1 MQGDSL
7 VQKDPDLSF
16 LFSPRS
22 IAVVGGST
30 GMAPYFLT
38 DLVNKGF
45 EGEVYSVNPNR
56 EELVG
61 LKCYPTLTDVPDPL
75 DYVIVA
81 VSAQLVPSLLTEC
94 AAKNVKAC
102 TIFSAGFSELGTEEG
117 RRLEQEI
124 VDIAGKNGL
133 RIIGPNCMGIYCP
146 STGLHFS
153 TDLEDRSGSLGLI
166 CQSGTVATYLSR
178 AAPLRGAC
186 INKAVSYGN
195 ACDINE
201 SDLLE
206 HYTEDGDVEVIAAYI
221 EGVKDG
227 RRFLEAL
234 KKAARTKPTIV
245 LKGGKTEAGIATAA
259 SHTGA
264 LSSSIQVWNAIMRQ
278 SGAIPADHLD
288 QLVDLSLL
296 FLRTPPCVGRRI
308 GMVGL
313 GGGVSV
319 LASDAFETFGFTF
332 PDLSGQIKAGLLKL
346 SGAPGSI
353 FKNPVD
359 TPIAFKNPDATED
372 VLRML
377 DEWDEVD
384 LLLIHHG
391 YDIPGGGRANL
402 SPAIGRMIDAARVVS
417 KPAALVLYCTADPGS
432 YEASVQDQ
440 QRGWEAGVPS
450 FDSMESAAAALHK
463 FISYHERKARRHGST

>member
-1 MQGDSL
+1 
-7 VQKDPDLSF
+7 
-16 LFSPRS
+16 
-22 IAVVGGST
+22 
-30 GMAPYFLT
+30 MAPYFLA
-38 DLVNKGF
+38 DLINKGF
-45 EGEVYSVNPNR
+45 EGGVYSVNPNKR
-56 EELVG
+56 ELAG
-61 LKCYPTLTDVPDPL
+61 LKCYPTLTDVPDPV
-75 DYVIVA
+75 DHVIVA
-81 VSAQLVPSLLTEC
+81 ISARLVPPLLREC

-124 VDIAGKNGL
+124 IGISANNGL

-153 TDLEDRSGSLGLI
+153 TDLQEKSGSLGLI

-178 AAPLRGAC
+178 AAPLRGAR

-206 HYTEDGDVEVIAAYI
+206 HYTQDSDIEVIAAYI

-227 RRFLEAL
+227 KRFLEAL
-234 KKAARTKPTIV
+234 KKAARTKPAIV
-245 LKGGKTEAGIATAA
+245 LKGGKTETGIATAA

-278 SGAIPADHLD
+278 SGAISADHLD

-296 FLRTPPCVGRRI
+296 FLHTPPCLGRRI

-319 LASDAFETFGFTF
+319 LASDAFEAYGFSF
-332 PDLSGQIKAGLLKL
+332 PELSEEIKAGLLRL
-346 SGAPGSI
+346 SSAPGSI

-359 TPIAFKNPDATED
+359 THIAFTNADAIED

-384 LLLIHHG
+384 LLLLHHG
-391 YDIPGGGRANL
+391 YDIPGGGHANL
-402 SPAIGRMIDAARVVS
+402 SAAIGKMIDAARVIS
-417 KPAALVLYCTADPGS
+417 KPAALVLYCAAEPES
-432 YEASVQDQ
+432 YKASVQDQ
-440 QRGWEAGVPS
+440 QKGWEFRIPS
-450 FDSMESAAAALHK
+450 FNSMESAAAALDK
-463 FISYHERKARRHGST
+463 FICYHQRKARHRESP

>member
-1 MQGDSL
+1 
-7 VQKDPDLSF
+7 V
-16 LFSPRS
+16 
-22 IAVVGGST
+22 
-30 GMAPYFLT
+30 
-38 DLVNKGF
+38 
-45 EGEVYSVNPNR
+45 
-56 EELVG
+56 
-61 LKCYPTLTDVPDPL
+61 
-75 DYVIVA
+75 
-81 VSAQLVPSLLTEC
+81 EC

-124 VDIAGKNGL
+124 VDVSAKDGL

-153 TDLEDRSGSLGLI
+153 TDLQEKSGSLGLI

-206 HYTEDGDVEVIAAYI
+206 HYTQDRNIEVIAAYI

-227 RRFLEAL
+227 KRFLEAL

-264 LSSSIQVWNAIMRQ
+264 LSSSIQVWDAIMRQ

-288 QLVDLSLL
+288 QLIDLSLL
-296 FLRTPPCVGRRI
+296 FLSTPPCVGRRI

-319 LASDAFETFGFTF
+319 LASDAFETYGFSF
-332 PDLSGQIKAGLLKL
+332 PDLSEQIRAGLLRL
-346 SGAPGSI
+346 SSAPGSI

-359 TPIAFKNPDATED
+359 TAIAFRNPDAMED

-377 DEWDEVD
+377 DDWNEVD
-384 LLLIHHG
+384 LLLLHHG
-391 YDIPGGGRANL
+391 YDIPGGGHANL
-402 SPAIGRMIDAARVVS
+402 SAAIGKMIDATRVIS
-417 KPAALVLYCTADPGS
+417 KPAALVLYCAADPES
-432 YEASVQDQ
+432 YKASVQDQ
-440 QRGWEAGVPS
+440 HKGWEVGIPS
-450 FDSMESAAAALHK
+450 FNSMESAAAALHK
-463 FISYHERKARRHGST
+463 FVCYHQRKARVPHLARL

>member
-1 MQGDSL
+1 
-7 VQKDPDLSF
+7 
-16 LFSPRS
+16 
-22 IAVVGGST
+22 
-30 GMAPYFLT
+30 MAPYFLT
-38 DLVNKGF
+38 DLINKGF
-45 EGEVYSVNPNR
+45 EGGVYSINPNKK
-56 EELVG
+56 ELVG
-61 LKCYPTLTDVPDPL
+61 LKCYRTLTDIPEPVDH
-75 DYVIVA
+75 VIVA
-81 VSAQLVPSLLTEC
+81 ISARLVPPLLMEC
-94 AAKNVKAC
+94 AAKDVKAC

-124 VDIAGKNGL
+124 VDISGKNGL

-153 TDLEDRSGSLGLI
+153 TDLQEKSGSLGLI

-206 HYTEDGDVEVIAAYI
+206 HYTRDTDIEVIAAYI

-227 RRFLEAL
+227 NRFLEAL
-234 KKAARTKPTIV
+234 KKAARAKPTIV

-264 LSSSIQVWNAIMRQ
+264 LSSSVQVWNAIMRQ

-288 QLVDLSLL
+288 QLIDLSLL
-296 FLRTPPCVGRRI
+296 FLQTPPCVGRRVC
-308 GMVGL
+308 MVGL

-319 LASDAFETFGFTF
+319 LASDALEPYGFSF
-332 PDLSGQIKAGLLKL
+332 PDLSEQIRAGLLRL
-346 SGAPGSI
+346 SSAPGSI

-359 TPIAFKNPDATED
+359 TPIAFRNPDAMED

-377 DEWDEVD
+377 DDWNEVD
-384 LLLIHHG
+384 LLLLHHG
-391 YDIPGGGRANL
+391 YDIPGGGRAQL
-402 SPAIGRMIDAARVVS
+402 STAIGKMIDAARVIS
-417 KPAALVLYCTADPGS
+417 KPAALVLYCAADPES
-432 YEASVQDQ
+432 YRASVQDQ
-440 QRGWEAGVPS
+440 QKGWEAGIPS
-450 FDSMESAAAALHK
+450 FNSMESAAAALHK
-463 FISYHERKARRHGST
+463 FVCYHQRKARQHGSESSR

>member
-1 MQGDSL
+1 M
-7 VQKDPDLSF
+7 QKDLDLSF

-22 IAVVGGST
+22 VAVVGGST

-38 DLVNKGF
+38 DLINKGF
-45 EGEVYSVNPNR
+45 EGRVYSVNPNKK
-56 EELVG
+56 ELVG
-61 LKCYPTLTDVPDPL
+61 LKCYPTLTDIPEPVDH
-75 DYVIVA
+75 VIVA
-81 VSAQLVPSLLTEC
+81 ISARLVPPLLMEC

-124 VDIAGKNGL
+124 VDISGKNGL

-153 TDLEDRSGSLGLI
+153 ADLQEKSGSLGLI

-206 HYTEDGDVEVIAAYI
+206 HYTQDSDIEVIAAYI

-227 RRFLEAL
+227 KRFLEAL

-245 LKGGKTEAGIATAA
+245 LKGGKTEAGMATAA

-288 QLVDLSLL
+288 QLIDLSLL
-296 FLRTPPCVGRRI
+296 FLCTPPCVGRRI

-319 LASDAFETFGFTF
+319 LASDAFETYGFSF
-332 PDLSGQIKAGLLKL
+332 PDLSEQIKAGLLRF
-346 SGAPGSI
+346 SSAPGSI

-359 TPIAFKNPDATED
+359 TAIAFKNPDAMED

-377 DEWDEVD
+377 NDWNEVD
-384 LLLIHHG
+384 LLLLHHG
-391 YDIPGGGRANL
+391 YDIPGGGRAQL
-402 SPAIGRMIDAARVVS
+402 STAIGKMIDATSVIS
-417 KPAALVLYCTADPGS
+417 KPAALVLYCAADPES
-432 YEASVQDQ
+432 YQASVQDQ
-440 QRGWEAGVPS
+440 QKGWAGGIPS
-450 FDSMESAAAALHK
+450 FASMESAAAALDK
-463 FISYHERKARRHGST
+463 FVWYHQRKARHHGPASSN

>member
-1 MQGDSL
+1 
-7 VQKDPDLSF
+7 
-16 LFSPRS
+16 
-22 IAVVGGST
+22 
-30 GMAPYFLT
+30 MAPYFLT
-38 DLVNKGF
+38 DLINKGF
-45 EGEVYSVNPNR
+45 EGGVYSVNPNKK
-56 EELVG
+56 ELVG
-61 LKCYPTLTDVPDPL
+61 LKCYPRLADIPGPVDH
-75 DYVIVA
+75 VIVA
-81 VSAQLVPSLLTEC
+81 ISAHVVPPLLMEC
-94 AAKNVKAC
+94 ASKNVKAC
-102 TIFSAGFSELGTEEG
+102 TIFSAGFSELGTGEG

-124 VDIAGKNGL
+124 VDISGKSGL

-153 TDLEDRSGSLGLI
+153 TGLQEKSGSLGLI

-206 HYTEDGDVEVIAAYI
+206 HYTRDRDIEVIAAYI

-227 RRFLEAL
+227 ERFLEAL

-245 LKGGKTEAGIATAA
+245 LKGGKTEVGIATAA

-288 QLVDLSLL
+288 QLIDVSLL
-296 FLRTPPCVGRRI
+296 FLYTPPCIGRRV
-308 GMVGL
+308 GMIGL

-319 LASDAFETFGFTF
+319 LASDSLETYGFSF
-332 PDLSGQIKAGLLKL
+332 PGLSEQIKAGMLRL
-346 SGAPGSI
+346 SSAPGSI

-359 TPIAFKNPDATED
+359 TAIAFRNPDAMED
-372 VLRML
+372 VLRMF
-377 DEWDEVD
+377 DDWNEVD
-384 LLLIHHG
+384 LLLLHHG
-391 YDIPGGGRANL
+391 YDIPGGGHAHL
-402 SPAIGRMIDAARVVS
+402 SAAIGKMIDATRVIS
-417 KPAALVLYCTADPGS
+417 KPAALVLYCAADPES

-440 QRGWEAGVPS
+440 QKGCEAGNPS
-450 FDSMESAAAALHK
+450 FNSMESAAAALDK
-463 FISYHERKARRHGST
+463 FVCHHQRKARHHGCTSSK

>member
-1 MQGDSL
+1 MKKDS
-7 VQKDPDLSF
+7 DLSF

-30 GMAPYFLT
+30 GMAPYFLA
-38 DLVNKGF
+38 DLINKGF
-45 EGEVYSVNPNR
+45 AGGVYSVNPNKK
-56 EELVG
+56 ELVG
-61 LKCYPTLTDVPDPL
+61 LKCYPTLMDVPDPL
-75 DYVIVA
+75 DHVIVA
-81 VSAQLVPSLLTEC
+81 VSAQLVPSLLREC

-102 TIFSAGFSELGTEEG
+102 TIFSAGFSELGTDEG

-124 VDIAGKNGL
+124 VDISRKNGL
-133 RIIGPNCMGIYCP
+133 RIVGPNCMGIYCP

-153 TDLEDRSGSLGLI
+153 TDLQEESGRLGLI

-178 AAPLRGAC
+178 AAPLRGGY

-195 ACDINE
+195 ACDVNE

-206 HYTEDGDVEVIAAYI
+206 HYTEDGGIEVIAAYI

-227 RRFLEAL
+227 KRFLEAL
-234 KKAARTKPTIV
+234 KKAARAKPTIV

-296 FLRTPPCVGRRI
+296 FLQTPPCVGRRI

-332 PDLSGQIKAGLLKL
+332 PGLSEQIKSGLLKW

-359 TPIAFKNPDATED
+359 TPIAFKNPDAMED

-377 DEWDEVD
+377 DDWSGVD
-384 LLLIHHG
+384 LLLLHHG

-402 SPAIGRMIDAARVVS
+402 SPAIGKMIDAARVIS
-417 KPAALVLYCTADPGS
+417 KPAALVLYCAADPES
-432 YEASVQDQ
+432 YRESVQDQ
-440 QRGWEAGVPS
+440 QKGWEAGIPS
-450 FDSMESAAAALHK
+450 FHSMESAAAALHK
-463 FISYHERKARRHGST
+463 FVSHHQRKARHHESA

>member
-1 MQGDSL
+1 MENDS
-7 VQKDPDLSF
+7 DLSF

-22 IAVVGGST
+22 VAVVGGST

-38 DLVNKGF
+38 DLIHKGF
-45 EGEVYSVNPNR
+45 EGGVYSVNPNR
-56 EELVG
+56 KEILG
-61 LKCYPTLTDVPDPL
+61 LKCYPTLTDIPDPL

-81 VSAQLVPSLLTEC
+81 VSAQLVPSLLMEC

-124 VDIAGKNGL
+124 VDISVKNGL

-153 TDLEDRSGSLGLI
+153 TDLQEESGSLGLI

-206 HYTEDGDVEVIAAYI
+206 HYTEDDSIEVIAAYI
-221 EGVKDG
+221 EGVKEG

-234 KKAARTKPTIV
+234 KKAARMKPTIV

-296 FLRTPPCVGRRI
+296 FLRTPRCVGRRI

-319 LASDAFETFGFTF
+319 LASDAFETYGFTF
-332 PDLSGQIKAGLLKL
+332 PDLSEQIKAGLLKL

-359 TPIAFKNPDATED
+359 TPIAFKNPDAVEG

-377 DEWDEVD
+377 DDWSGVD
-384 LLLIHHG
+384 LLLLHHG

-402 SPAIGRMIDAARVVS
+402 SPAIGKMIDAARVIS
-417 KPAALVLYCTADPGS
+417 KPAALVLYCAADPGS

-440 QRGWEAGVPS
+440 QKGWEAGVPS
-450 FDSMESAAAALHK
+450 FSSMESAAAALHK
-463 FISYHERKARRHGST
+463 FVRHHHRKARHHG